1 MAMNRIFRLLLAS
14 RKIRLG
20 PLEEKILS
28 VMWRHPE
35 GITIRELRDR
45 ADIGRAYITIVT
57 TLGRMREKGLVDRVA
72 VEGARVATFRYVPRF
87 TMAEAE
93 RDVANNAIRQVL
105 GLGVSGPLLL
115 SRMVEEI
122 SEHDAEMLAE
132 LGRLVKEK
140 RRKSQK

>member
-1 MAMNRIFRLLLAS
+1 MTDIFRLLRAS

-20 PLEEKILS
+20 TLEQRLLAA
-28 VMWRHPE
+28 MWRRPD

-57 TLGRMREKGLVDRVA
+57 TLNRLRKKGLVDRIA
-72 VEGARVATFRYVPRF
+72 VEGSKVVTFRYVSRF
-87 TMAEAE
+87 TRAEVE
-93 RDVANNAIRQVL
+93 QDVASDAIRQVL

-122 SEHDAEMLAE
+122 SEHDAELLEE
-132 LGRLVKEK
+132 LGRLVDEK
-140 RRKSQK
+140 RRNSPK

>member
-1 MAMNRIFRLLLAS
+1 MNRIFRLLLAS

-28 VMWRHPE
+28 AMWQRPE

-45 ADIGRAYITIVT
+45 ANIGRAYITIVT
-57 TLGRMREKGLVDRVA
+57 TLNRMREKGLVDRVA
-72 VEGARVATFRYVPRF
+72 VEGAKVATFRYVPCF

-93 RDVANNAIRQVL
+93 RDVANSAIRQVL

-122 SEHDAEMLAE
+122 SQHDAEMLEE